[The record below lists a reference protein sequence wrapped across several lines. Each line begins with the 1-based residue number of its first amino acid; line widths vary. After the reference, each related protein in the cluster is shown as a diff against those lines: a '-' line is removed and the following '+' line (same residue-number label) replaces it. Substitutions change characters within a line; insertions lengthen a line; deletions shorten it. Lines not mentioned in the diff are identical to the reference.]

1 MEQLI
6 PSIYDIE
13 FWRNISIFSIAFSTI
28 LAMIIFRLISDIKT
42 KIELIIKKMESNFR
56 EEEFTVENRNKSKL
70 YRVREE

>member
-56 EEEFTVENRNKSKL
+56 EEEFTIENRNKSKL